1 MQLVN
6 KNWSMIRNVLTKTR
20 IKDAGQRVWLR
31 FWNSRVKTESAHSLR
46 YHNGTVPSDKPS
58 GLIVSWG
65 DACKFPSSGISV
77 GLVGKE
83 LEDEQWTYPPII
95 TSSGLSYMGAGLEP
109 AYNITGTMDFGG
121 RVDWESAKRPI
132 RSYLRDCANITSKYK
147 NYHILVNVKNVGVS
161 LYKLCRNSHG
171 YALFKNKSRKEW
183 KTQELV
189 EITRRWIPDRGVLLG
204 PLVSLLCNEKWDLI
218 IIDDERY
225 ATLIRSVVEQFG
237 LYIDVKV
244 MTGYEQVASPS
255 AFEGVAGALAK
266 GRGIYLAEAACLC
279 TPEMMHELLTM
290 YYEEINSIDSERILV
305 MSLNN
310 KYWAGALADALYMD
324 DQVATLPVT
333 IFNIPENN

>member
-1 MQLVN
+1 
-6 KNWSMIRNVLTKTR
+6 MIRNILTKTK
-20 IKDAGQRVWLR
+20 IKDAGSRVWLR
-31 FWNSRVKTESAHSLR
+31 FWNSRVKSEAAHTFR
-46 YHNGTVPSDKPS
+46 YHNGTEPSPVPS

-65 DACKFPSSGISV
+65 DTCKFPSSGISV

-83 LEDEQWTYPPII
+83 REDEEWKYPPII
-95 TSSGLSYMGAGLEP
+95 SSPGLSYMGAGLEP
-109 AYNITGTMDFGG
+109 AYNLSGTMDFGG

-132 RSYLRDCANITSKYK
+132 RHYLRDCSKITSKYK
-147 NYHILVNVKNVGVS
+147 NYHLLVNVKNVGVS

-171 YALFKNKSRKEW
+171 YSLFKTKSRKEW

-189 EITRRWIPDRGVLLG
+189 EITRRWDPSRNVLLG
-204 PLVSLLCNEKWDLI
+204 PIVSLVCNEKWDLI

-225 ATLIRSVVEQFG
+225 ATIIRSILDQFG
-237 LYIDVKV
+237 MYIDVKV
-244 MTGYEQVASPS
+244 LTGYEEFASPT
-255 AFEGVAGALAK
+255 AFEGVAGALAT
-266 GRGIYLAEAACLC
+266 GRGIYYAEAACIC
-279 TPEMMHELLTM
+279 SPEMMHEMITS
-290 YYEEINSIDSERILV
+290 YYSEINSIDSNRILV